1 MGHDTDM
8 GGGEARFPQTRLTAV
23 ASLRAGDAGAR
34 RQAFESVIA
43 CYWKPVYKHLRIK
56 WRASNEEAKDLTQGF
71 FAHVLEKA
79 ILDRYDAA
87 RALFR
92 TFLRTCLDGFVINER
107 KAAGR
112 QKRGGEALP
121 LSLDFEDAEGEV
133 RRHDPAAPGDPD
145 ETFNREWMRSL
156 FSLSVERLRDQLQ
169 SSGREVQFQVFHRY
183 DLCERGSG
191 QKLTYDDLAREF
203 DLPVTQVTNFLAV
216 ARREF
221 RRITLETLR
230 DLTGSEEEF
239 QEEASR
245 LM

>member
-1 MGHDTDM
+1 MTHDTDM
-8 GGGEARFPQTRLTAV
+8 GGGQARFPHTRLTAI

-34 RQAFESVIA
+34 RRALESVIA

-71 FAHVLEKA
+71 FAHVLEKT
-79 ILDRYDAA
+79 ILDHYDAS
-87 RALFR
+87 RGSFR

-107 KAAGR
+107 KAAAR
-112 QKRGGEALP
+112 QKRGGETFTV
-121 LSLDFEDAEGEV
+121 SLDFEDAESEV
-133 RRHDPAAPGDPD
+133 RRHDPASPVDPD

-156 FSLSVERLRDQLQ
+156 FSLSVERLRDELQ
-169 SSGREVQFQVFHRY
+169 SSGRDVQFQLFHRY
-183 DLCERGSG
+183 DLCERRPD

-203 DLPVTQVTNFLAV
+203 GLPVTQVTNFLAA
-216 ARREF
+216 ARREL

-239 QEEASR
+239 REEAAR